1 MTHALSMLALVT
13 DGFGGRGGIAQYNRD
28 FLSALV
34 EVGAA
39 SSILVLPR
47 YAPDPVAPPSGI
59 TQAGPRP
66 SRFGYCAAVLY
77 AMLRHR
83 VDVVFCGHLYMAP
96 LAALIARLKGA
107 KLIIQAHGIE
117 AWSRPSRLCP
127 SAIEAADIVL
137 CGSRYTR
144 GCILGWSGVTS
155 ERILVLPN
163 TVDEAFTPGDGSLLR
178 DAWGLQGKR
187 VLLTVGLMDRRWQY
201 KGHDR
206 VIAAIPELLLRG
218 HDVVYVVVGEG
229 DDQPRLAALAN
240 KRGVGDR
247 VRFMGAVSRQTL
259 IDAYRIADLFLMP
272 STGEGFGI
280 AFLEAMA
287 SGTPALGLA
296 VAGARDALADG
307 ELGIAVTEDD
317 LPAAIE
323 RALGDARSD
332 PNALA
337 SATRARF
344 GRKPFAASVRRVI
357 DRLMEGCRTC
367 LTEPNGTTL
376 TVAVKP
382 GDALSSA
389 RSER

>member
-13 DGFGGRGGIAQYNRD
+13 DAYGGRGGIAQYNRD

-59 TQAGPRP
+59 NQAMPRS
-66 SRFGYCAAVLY
+66 SRLGYSVAVLC
-77 AMLRHR
+77 AGFRHR

-96 LAALIARLKGA
+96 LAALIARLKSA
-107 KLIIQAHGIE
+107 KLIIQAYGIE
-117 AWSRPSRLCP
+117 AWSRPSRLCRA
-127 SAIEAADIVL
+127 AIDAADVVL
-137 CGSRYTR
+137 CISRYTR
-144 GCILGWSGVTS
+144 SCILGWSTVTP
-155 ERILVLPN
+155 ERILVLPS
-163 TVDEAFTPGDGSLLR
+163 TVGEAFTPGNGSALR

-187 VLLTVGLMDRRWQY
+187 VLLTVARMDARERY

-206 VIAAIPELLLRG
+206 VIAAIPQLLGRG

-229 DDQPRLAALAN
+229 DDQPRLTALAN
-240 KRGVGDR
+240 KIGVEDR
-247 VRFMGAVSRQTL
+247 VRFMGAVGRQTV
-259 IDAYRIADLFLMP
+259 IDAYRAADLFLMP

-296 VAGARDALADG
+296 VAGARDGLADG
-307 ELGIAVTEDD
+307 ELGMAVAEDD
-317 LPAAIE
+317 LLAAIE
-323 RALGDARSD
+323 RALGGPSSD
-332 PNALA
+332 PGALA

-344 GRKPFAASVRRVI
+344 GHKPFALSARMVI
-357 DRLMEGCRTC
+357 DRL
-367 LTEPNGTTL
+367 LEPAL
-376 TVAVKP
+376 AKP
-382 GDALSSA
+382 LHWLPKKAPFA
-389 RSER
+389 RVRR

>member
-13 DGFGGRGGIAQYNRD
+13 DAYGGRGGIAQYNRD

-47 YAPDPVAPPSGI
+47 HAPDPVALPSGI
-59 TQAGPRP
+59 NQATPRP
-66 SRFGYCAAVLY
+66 SRFGYSVAALCAG
-77 AMLRHR
+77 LRHR

-96 LAALIARLKGA
+96 LAAVIARLKRA
-107 KLIIQAHGIE
+107 KLIIQAYGIE
-117 AWSRPSRLCP
+117 AWSRPSRLCQA
-127 SAIEAADIVL
+127 AIDVADIVL
-137 CGSRYTR
+137 CISRYTR
-144 GCILGWSGVTS
+144 SCILGWSTVAP
-155 ERILVLPN
+155 ERILVLPA
-163 TVDEAFTPGDGSLLR
+163 TVGESFTPGDGSALR

-187 VLLTVGLMDRRWQY
+187 VLLTVARMDARERY

-206 VIAAIPELLLRG
+206 VIAAIPQLLGRG

-240 KRGVGDR
+240 QRGVGDR
-247 VRFMGAVSRQTL
+247 VRFMGAVGRQTL
-259 IDAYRIADLFLMP
+259 MDAYRAADLFLMP
-272 STGEGFGI
+272 STGEGLGI

-307 ELGIAVTEDD
+307 ELGMAVAEDD
-317 LPAAIE
+317 LASAIE

-332 PNALA
+332 PRALA

-344 GRKPFAASVRRVI
+344 GRKPFADSARMVI
-357 DRLMEGCRTC
+357 DRL
-367 LTEPNGTTL
+367 LEP
-376 TVAVKP
+376 A
-382 GDALSSA
+382 
-389 RSER
+389 